1 MSNYLEIE
9 GLRDELNK
17 TLDPK
22 IREYVEAELG
32 YSSEIANGYVR
43 SDQLKA
49 ERRLIAAIE
58 ALGETIEALV
68 KKTEWPD
75 KQHESHKS
83 VRSSDAST
91 FDFICDDCGAT
102 DDVTGGWGTL
112 RKPCKGNI

>member
-1 MSNYLEIE
+1 MKNYEKIE
-9 GLRDELNK
+9 GLREQLNK

-22 IREYVEAELG
+22 IKEYVEAELN

-43 SDQLKA
+43 ADQLKA
-49 ERRLIAAIE
+49 ELRLIAAIE
-58 ALGETIEALV
+58 ALTKPME
-68 KKTEWPD
+68 KWPD
-75 KQHESHKS
+75 KIHESHKA

-112 RKPCKGNI
+112 RKPCKGAR